1 MGKVSLKKLEDFELQ
16 RIYDFFED
24 EHINYTFANDY
35 RSRLACSLIA
45 FIVEKDEEEVG
56 FINFVYEELNNSY
69 NIDLGILDKYRG
81 LGYGSQATKLLKE
94 IIQDCN
100 YDLSIQAEEENYAA
114 NRILEKNGFSYVK
127 RLGNINYYK

>member
-1 MGKVSLKKLEDFELQ
+1 MKNISLKRLEDSEFT
-16 RIYDFFED
+16 RVFDFFED
-24 EHINYTFANDY
+24 EHINYTFAGDY
-35 RSRLACSLIA
+35 RSRLCCALLA
-45 FIVEKDEEEVG
+45 FIVERNNEEVG
-56 FINFVYEELNNSY
+56 FINLVYEEQNDSY

-94 IIQDCN
+94 TIKECN
-100 YDLSIQAEEENYAA
+100 LDLSVQAEEENYAA